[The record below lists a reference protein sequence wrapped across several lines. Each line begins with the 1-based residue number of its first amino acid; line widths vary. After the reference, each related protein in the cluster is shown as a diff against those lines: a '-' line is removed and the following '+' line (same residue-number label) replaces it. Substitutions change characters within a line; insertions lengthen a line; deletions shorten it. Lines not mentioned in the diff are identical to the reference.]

1 MASPAIDA
9 FITFRFLK
17 LLVTPFNKTEAFKLG
32 IIDERGKVLRKYKT
46 LERVSERQA
55 YTILHRLV
63 FNVKKL
69 IEKLPGGKSRL
80 ASYAAALFL
89 IKEHVNEYHDSD
101 GPLIEKEFYKYLK
114 DNDLLEEE
122 DGEIREEITF
132 ADKLLKGTYKL
143 VQDVGVDEDDK
154 VIGKK
159 GDTVTVYSDTVPTDS
174 VMGQDVYKVIHDK
187 TKDELLITI
196 EDIEEV

>member
-17 LLVTPFNKTEAFKLG
+17 LLVTPFNKTEAFKFG

-46 LERVSERQA
+46 LERVAERQA

-89 IKEHVNEYHDSD
+89 IKEHVNQYHDSD
-101 GPLIEKEFYKYLK
+101 GKLVEKEFYKYLK
-114 DNDLLEEE
+114 DNDLIEEE

-187 TKDELLITI
+187 TKDELLVTI
-196 EDIEEV
+196 EDIEEA

>member
-17 LLVTPFNKTEAFKLG
+17 LLVTPFDKTEAYNLG
-32 IIDERGKVLRKYKT
+32 IIDKRGKVLRKYKT
-46 LERVSERQA
+46 LERIEERQA

-63 FNVKKL
+63 FNIKKL
-69 IEKLPGGKSRL
+69 IEKVPGGKSRV

-89 IKEHVNEYHDSD
+89 IKEHVKEYQDSD
-101 GPLIEKEFYKYLK
+101 GQLLEKELYKYLK
-114 DNDLLEEE
+114 DNDLVLED
-122 DGEIREEITF
+122 DGEIKEEITF

-143 VQDVGVDEDDK
+143 IQDVGVDEDDK

-159 GDTVTVYSDTVPTDS
+159 GDIVNVYSDQAPQDTI
-174 VMGQDVYKVIHDK
+174 MGNDVFEVIHDK
-187 TKDELLITI
+187 TNDVLLVTV

>member
-17 LLVTPFNKTEAFKLG
+17 LLVTPFDKTEAFKFG
-32 IIDERGKVLRKYKT
+32 IIDKSGKVLRKYKT
-46 LERVSERQA
+46 LERIEERKA

-63 FNVKKL
+63 FNIKRL
-69 IEKLPGGKSRL
+69 LEKLPGGKSRL

-89 IKEHVNEYHDSD
+89 IKEHVNEYHDSN
-101 GPLIEKEFYKYLK
+101 GKLIEKEFYKYLK

-154 VIGKK
+154 VVGKK
-159 GDTVTVYSDTVPTDS
+159 GDTVTVYADTVPTDS

-187 TKDELLITI
+187 TKDELLVTI
-196 EDIEEV
+196 EDIDEV

>member
-1 MASPAIDA
+1 MASTAIDA

-32 IIDERGKVLRKYKT
+32 IIDNGGKVLKKYKT
-46 LERVSERQA
+46 LERIEERQA

-80 ASYAAALFL
+80 ATYAAALFL
-89 IKEHVNEYHDSD
+89 IKEHVDQYHDSD
-101 GPLIEKEFYKYLK
+101 GKMLEKEFYKYLK
-114 DNDLLEEE
+114 ENDLIEKDNGAIKE
-122 DGEIREEITF
+122 DISF
-132 ADKLLKGTYKL
+132 SDKLLKGSYKL
-143 VQDVGVDEDDK
+143 VNDVGTDEDDK

-159 GDTVTVYSDTVPTDS
+159 GDQVSVYADTVAKDN
-174 VMGQDVYKVIHDK
+174 VMGQDVFEVIHDK
-187 TKDELLITI
+187 TKDVLLVTV
-196 EDIEEV
+196 EDIEEA

>member
-17 LLVTPFNKTEAFKLG
+17 LLVTPFDKTEAFKYG
-32 IIDERGKVLRKYKT
+32 IIDKNGKVLRKYKT
-46 LERVSERQA
+46 LERIDERKA

-63 FNVKKL
+63 FNIKRL
-69 IEKLPGGKSRL
+69 LEKLPGAKSRL

-101 GPLIEKEFYKYLK
+101 GKLIEKEFYKYLK

-143 VQDVGVDEDDK
+143 INDVGVDEDDK

-196 EDIEEV
+196 EDIEEA

>member
-17 LLVTPFNKTEAFKLG
+17 LLVTPFNKTEAFKFG

-46 LERVSERQA
+46 LERIDERKA

-63 FNVKKL
+63 FNIKKL
-69 IEKLPGGKSRL
+69 LEKLPGGKSRL

-89 IKEHVNEYHDSD
+89 IKEHVNEYHDSN
-101 GPLIEKEFYKYLK
+101 GKLIEKEFYKYLK
-114 DNDLLEEE
+114 DNDLIEEE

-143 VQDVGVDEDDK
+143 IQDVGVDEDDK

-159 GDTVTVYSDTVPTDS
+159 GDTVTVYSDTVPTDN

>member
-1 MASPAIDA
+1 MASTAIDA

-32 IIDERGKVLRKYKT
+32 IINERGKVLKKYRS
-46 LERVSERQA
+46 LEREEERKS

-69 IEKLPGGKSRL
+69 IEKLPGGKTRL
-80 ASYAAALFL
+80 ATYAAALFL

-101 GPLIEKEFYKYLK
+101 GVLLEKEFYKYLR
-114 DNDLLEEE
+114 DNDLI
-122 DGEIREEITF
+122 DRNDNEIKEEIGF
-132 ADKLLKGTYKL
+132 GDRLLKGTYKL
-143 VQDVGVDEDDK
+143 INPVGTDEDDK
-154 VIGKK
+154 IIGQK
-159 GDTVTVYSDTVPTDS
+159 GDKVTVYSDTVAKDN
-174 VMGQDVYKVIHDK
+174 VMGQDVFEVIHDK
-187 TKDELLITI
+187 TKDVLYVTI

>member
-17 LLVTPFNKTEAFKLG
+17 LLVTPFNKTEAFRLG

-46 LERVSERQA
+46 LERTEERQA

-69 IEKLPGGKSRL
+69 IDKVPGGKSRL

-89 IKEHVNEYHDSD
+89 IKEHVREYQDSD
-101 GPLIEKEFYKYLK
+101 GQLLEKELYKYLK
-114 DNDLLEEE
+114 DNDLIEED
-122 DGEIREEITF
+122 DGEIKEEITF

-154 VIGKK
+154 VIGKS
-159 GDTVTVYSDTVPTDS
+159 GDTVSVFSEQSPKDT
-174 VMGQDVYKVIHDK
+174 VMGQDVFEVIHDK
-187 TKDELLITI
+187 TKDVLLVTI

>member
-17 LLVTPFNKTEAFKLG
+17 LLVTPFDKTEAFKYG
-32 IIDERGKVLRKYKT
+32 IIDKNGKVLRKYKT
-46 LERVSERQA
+46 LERIDERKA

-63 FNVKKL
+63 FNIKRL
-69 IEKLPGGKSRL
+69 LEKLPGGKSRL

-89 IKEHVNEYHDSD
+89 IKEHVNEYHDSN
-101 GPLIEKEFYKYLK
+101 GKLIEKEFYKYLK
-114 DNDLLEEE
+114 DNDLLEED
-122 DGEIREEITF
+122 DGVIREEITF
-132 ADKLLKGTYKL
+132 ADKLLKGQYKL
-143 VQDVGVDEDDK
+143 IQDVGVDEDDK

-174 VMGQDVYKVIHDK
+174 VMGQDVYKVIHDR

>member
-17 LLVTPFNKTEAFKLG
+17 LLVTPFDKTEAFKLG

-46 LERVSERQA
+46 LERIEERQA

-69 IEKLPGGKSRL
+69 IEKVPGGKSRL

-89 IKEHVNEYHDSD
+89 IKEHVREYQDSD
-101 GPLIEKEFYKYLK
+101 GQLLEKELYKYLK
-114 DNDLLEEE
+114 DNNLVEE
-122 DGEIREEITF
+122 DDGNIKEEITF
-132 ADKLLKGTYKL
+132 ADKLLKGTYVL

-159 GDTVTVYSDTVPTDS
+159 GDKVNVYSDQAPQDT
-174 VMGQDVYKVIHDK
+174 VMGQDVFEVIHDK
-187 TKDELLITI
+187 TKDVLLVTV
-196 EDIEEV
+196 EDIEEA

>member
-17 LLVTPFNKTEAFKLG
+17 LLVTPFNKTEAFKFG

-46 LERVSERQA
+46 LERIEERKA

-63 FNVKKL
+63 FNIKKL
-69 IEKLPGGKSRL
+69 LEKLPGGKSRL

-101 GPLIEKEFYKYLK
+101 GKLIEKEFYKYLK
-114 DNDLLEEE
+114 DNDLIEEE

-154 VIGKK
+154 VVGKK
-159 GDTVTVYSDTVPTDS
+159 GETVTVYADTVPTDS

-196 EDIEEV
+196 EDIEEA

>member
-17 LLVTPFNKTEAFKLG
+17 LLVTPFDKTEAFKFG
-32 IIDERGKVLRKYKT
+32 IIDKSGKVLRKYKT
-46 LERVSERQA
+46 LERIEERKA

-63 FNVKKL
+63 FNIKRL
-69 IEKLPGGKSRL
+69 LEKLPGGKSRL

-101 GPLIEKEFYKYLK
+101 GKLIEKEFYKYLK
-114 DNDLLEEE
+114 DNDLLEED
-122 DGEIREEITF
+122 DGVIREEITF
-132 ADKLLKGTYKL
+132 ADKLIKGTYKL

-154 VIGKK
+154 VVGKK
-159 GDTVTVYSDTVPTDS
+159 GDKVTVYSDTVPTDS

-187 TKDELLITI
+187 TKDELLVTI
-196 EDIEEV
+196 EDIDEV

>member
-17 LLVTPFNKTEAFKLG
+17 LLVTPFDKTEAFKFG
-32 IIDERGKVLRKYKT
+32 IIDKNGKVLRKYKT
-46 LERVSERQA
+46 LERIDERKA

-63 FNVKKL
+63 FNIKRL
-69 IEKLPGGKSRL
+69 LEKLPGGKSRL

-101 GPLIEKEFYKYLK
+101 GKLIEKEFYKYLK
-114 DNDLLEEE
+114 DNDLLEED
-122 DGEIREEITF
+122 DGVIREEITF

-196 EDIEEV
+196 EDIDEV

>member
-17 LLVTPFNKTEAFKLG
+17 LLVTPFDKTEAFKYG
-32 IIDERGKVLRKYKT
+32 IIDKSGKVLRKYKT
-46 LERVSERQA
+46 LERIDERKA

-63 FNVKKL
+63 FNVK
-69 IEKLPGGKSRL
+69 R
-80 ASYAAALFL
+80 
-89 IKEHVNEYHDSD
+89 
-101 GPLIEKEFYKYLK
+101 LIEKEFYKYLK
-114 DNDLLEEE
+114 DNELLEQE

-132 ADKLLKGTYKL
+132 ADKLLKGTYIL

-154 VIGKK
+154 VVGKK
-159 GDTVTVYSDTVPTDS
+159 GDKVTVYSDTVPTDS
-174 VMGQDVYKVIHDK
+174 VMGQDVYKVIHDR

-196 EDIEEV
+196 EDIEEA

>member
-17 LLVTPFNKTEAFKLG
+17 LLVTPFNKTEAFKQG

-46 LERVSERQA
+46 LSTIEERRS

-63 FNVKKL
+63 FNIKRL

-89 IKEHVNEYHDSD
+89 IKEHVREYQDSD
-101 GPLIEKEFYKYLK
+101 GILLEKEFYKYLK
-114 DNDLLEEE
+114 DNDLIEEE

-154 VIGKK
+154 VVGKK
-159 GDTVTVYSDTVPTDS
+159 GETVTVYADTVPTDS

-187 TKDELLITI
+187 TKDELLVTI
-196 EDIEEV
+196 EDIEEA

>member
-17 LLVTPFNKTEAFKLG
+17 LLVTPFDKTEAFKYG
-32 IIDERGKVLRKYKT
+32 IIDKNGKVLRKYKT
-46 LERVSERQA
+46 LERIDERKA

-63 FNVKKL
+63 FNIKRL
-69 IEKLPGGKSRL
+69 LEKLPGGKSRL

-89 IKEHVNEYHDSD
+89 IKEHVNEYHDSN
-101 GPLIEKEFYKYLK
+101 GKLIEKEFYKYLK
-114 DNDLLEEE
+114 DNDLLEED
-122 DGEIREEITF
+122 DGVIREEITF
-132 ADKLLKGTYKL
+132 ADKLLKGTYIL

-174 VMGQDVYKVIHDK
+174 VMGQDVYKVIHDR

-196 EDIEEV
+196 EDIEEA

>member
-46 LERVSERQA
+46 LEKIEERNS

-63 FNVKKL
+63 FNIKKL

-89 IKEHVNEYHDSD
+89 IKEHVKEYQDSD
-101 GPLIEKEFYKYLK
+101 GILLEKEFYKYLK
-114 DNDLLEEE
+114 DNDLIEEE

-143 VQDVGVDEDDK
+143 AQDVGVDEDDK
-154 VIGKK
+154 VVGKR
-159 GDTVTVYSDTVPTDS
+159 GDTVTVYADTVPTDS

-187 TKDELLITI
+187 TKDELLVTI
-196 EDIEEV
+196 EDIEEA

>member
-17 LLVTPFNKTEAFKLG
+17 LLVTPFDKTEAFKFG
-32 IIDERGKVLRKYKT
+32 IIDKNGKVLRKYKT
-46 LERVSERQA
+46 LERIDERKA

-63 FNVKKL
+63 FNIKRL

-101 GPLIEKEFYKYLK
+101 GKLIEKEFYKYLK

-143 VQDVGVDEDDK
+143 INDVGVDEDDK

-187 TKDELLITI
+187 TKDELLVTI
-196 EDIEEV
+196 EDIEEA

>member
-17 LLVTPFNKTEAFKLG
+17 LLVTPFNKTEAFKQG

-46 LERVSERQA
+46 LAKIEERNA

-63 FNVKKL
+63 FNIKKL
-69 IEKLPGGKSRL
+69 LEKLPGGKSRL

-89 IKEHVNEYHDSD
+89 IKEHVREYQDSD
-101 GPLIEKEFYKYLK
+101 GILLEKEFYKYLK
-114 DNDLLEEE
+114 DNDLIEEE

-154 VIGKK
+154 VVGKK
-159 GDTVTVYSDTVPTDS
+159 GDTVTVYADTVPTDS

-187 TKDELLITI
+187 TKDELLVTI
-196 EDIEEV
+196 EDIEEA

>member
-17 LLVTPFNKTEAFKLG
+17 LLVTPFDKTEAFKYG
-32 IIDERGKVLRKYKT
+32 IIDKNGKVLRKYKT
-46 LERVSERQA
+46 LERIDERKA

-63 FNVKKL
+63 FNVKRL

-89 IKEHVNEYHDSD
+89 IKEHVKEYQDTD
-101 GPLIEKEFYKYLK
+101 GQLVEKEFYKYLK
-114 DNDLLEEE
+114 DNDLVEED
-122 DGEIREEITF
+122 DGEIKEEIAF

-143 VQDVGVDEDDK
+143 VNDVGVDEDDK
-154 VIGKK
+154 VIGKT
-159 GDTVTVYSDTVPTDS
+159 GDKVTVYSDQAPKDT
-174 VMGQDVYKVIHDK
+174 VMGQDVFEVIHDK
-187 TKDELLITI
+187 TKDVLLVTI
-196 EDIEEV
+196 EDIEEN

>member
-17 LLVTPFNKTEAFKLG
+17 LLVTPFNKTEAFRLG
-32 IIDERGKVLRKYKT
+32 IIDQRGKVLRKYKT
-46 LERVSERQA
+46 LERTEERQA

-69 IEKLPGGKSRL
+69 IEKVPGGKSRL

-89 IKEHVNEYHDSD
+89 IKEHVREYQDSD
-101 GPLIEKEFYKYLK
+101 GQLLEKELYKYLK
-114 DNDLLEEE
+114 DNDLIEEN
-122 DGEIREEITF
+122 DGEIKEEITF
-132 ADKLLKGTYKL
+132 ADKLLKGQYKL
-143 VQDVGVDEDDK
+143 VQDVGVDEDDI
-154 VIGKK
+154 VN
-159 GDTVTVYSDTVPTDS
+159 VYSDQAPQDT
-174 VMGQDVYKVIHDK
+174 VMGQDVFEVIHDK
-187 TKDELLITI
+187 TKDVLLVTI

>member
-17 LLVTPFNKTEAFKLG
+17 LLVTPFDKTEAFKFG
-32 IIDERGKVLRKYKT
+32 IIDKSGKVLRKYKT
-46 LERVSERQA
+46 LERIEERKA

-63 FNVKKL
+63 FNIKRL
-69 IEKLPGGKSRL
+69 LEKLPGGKSRL

-101 GPLIEKEFYKYLK
+101 GKLIEKEFYKYLK
-114 DNDLLEEE
+114 DNELLEQE

-132 ADKLLKGTYKL
+132 ADKLLKGTYIL

-154 VIGKK
+154 VVGKK
-159 GDTVTVYSDTVPTDS
+159 GDKVTVYSDTVPTDS

-187 TKDELLITI
+187 TKDELLVTI
-196 EDIEEV
+196 EDIDEV

>member
-17 LLVTPFNKTEAFKLG
+17 LLVTPFDKTEAFKYG
-32 IIDERGKVLRKYKT
+32 IIDKNGKVLRKYKT
-46 LERVSERQA
+46 LERIDERKA

-63 FNVKKL
+63 FNIKRL
-69 IEKLPGGKSRL
+69 LEKLPGGKSRL

-89 IKEHVNEYHDSD
+89 IKEHVNEYHDSN
-101 GPLIEKEFYKYLK
+101 GKLIEKEFYKYLK
-114 DNDLLEEE
+114 DNDLLEED
-122 DGEIREEITF
+122 DGVIREEITF
-132 ADKLLKGTYKL
+132 ADKLLKGQYKL
-143 VQDVGVDEDDK
+143 IQDVGVDEDDK

-174 VMGQDVYKVIHDK
+174 VMGQDVYKVIHDR

-196 EDIEEV
+196 EDIEEA

>member
-1 MASPAIDA
+1 MSRAIDLL
-9 FITFRFLK
+9 ITYRVIK
-17 LLVTPFNKTEAFKLG
+17 MLVTPFESTEAYKLG
-32 IIDERGKVLRKYKT
+32 IIDKNGKVLRKYKT
-46 LERVSERQA
+46 LERIDERKA

-63 FNVKKL
+63 FNIKRL
-69 IEKLPGGKSRL
+69 LEKLPGGKSRL

-101 GPLIEKEFYKYLK
+101 GKLIEKEFYKYLK

-196 EDIEEV
+196 EDIEEA